1 MSKENFRLKLVVA
14 VTEANQ
20 RRLPERPKR
29 RWEVEYSYQL
39 VGGNR
44 RRGDVNREQDRFRTI
59 VGPAE

>member
-14 VTEANQ
+14 ITEANQ

-29 RWEVEYSYQL
+29 RWEVEYQL

-44 RRGDVNREQDRFRTI
+44 RRGDVKMEQDRFRMI